1 MSDLTI
7 IMGAISLVLITVG
20 LTMKWQQRHPGNLD
34 TAGADDE

>member
-7 IMGAISLVLITVG
+7 IMGTISLILITVG
-20 LTMKWQQRHPGNLD
+20 LTMKWQERRATFLD